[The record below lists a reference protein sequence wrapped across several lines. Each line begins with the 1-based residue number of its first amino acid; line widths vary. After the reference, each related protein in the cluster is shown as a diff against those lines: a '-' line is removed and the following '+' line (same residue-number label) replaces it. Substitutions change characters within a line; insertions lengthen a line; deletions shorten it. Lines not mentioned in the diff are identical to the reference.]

1 MMTGNIAG
9 KVLVCFILSAL
20 FAFYFAVN
28 PQKENKR
35 KALNVKDIFM
45 IINFTSS
52 GKR

>member
-1 MMTGNIAG
+1 MMIGNIVG
-9 KVLVCFILSAL
+9 KVLVSFMLSAL
-20 FAFYFAVN
+20 FGFYFVIN